1 MPGAIDNLERQ
12 VLGALQQAL
21 ADKRMDVADHL
32 LRALEA
38 LDSDR
43 ESAARQAVLTRD
55 DAAQGRLEGPG
66 GG

>member
-1 MPGAIDNLERQ
+1 MPGAFDNLERQ

-38 LDSDR
+38 LDPAR
-43 ESAARQAVLTRD
+43 ESAARRAGLTRD
-55 DAAQGRLEGPG
+55 DAAQGRLDGAG